1 MPEYLNRQLE
11 IPTAQAMADLWVLHA
26 RFDHLPRAFRE
37 SLPVAVRK
45 MDVARFEDRLAAQI
59 PTVAGAPTH
68 RIADLLEAWDSR
80 VADTGCPFPKPAATI
95 YKMLDWLWPGTLI
108 DTAGSAM
115 IERETAR
122 VDTQPWSDETAP
134 LARLLVGLERWYALR
149 RGDALVPGLDLVA
162 DLFLLQSLMHSVGG
176 PLSWS
181 LTLAVESLD
190 GAPAESAQASHQE
203 VGPDK
208 LLATLRTE
216 VTRTLKTLTSPD
228 LADRLTT
235 AMRTALPP
243 DIPNSLIAD
252 FVAGAVL
259 PRGTVFDRLGKS
271 KRQGA
276 REIATMCAAG
286 WLTSDS
292 PKGPVRL
299 TIPAEVMVRIL
310 DPQPSPP
317 PSAGRR

>member
-1 MPEYLNRQLE
+1 MSEYLSRQLE
-11 IPTAQAMADLWVLHA
+11 TPTAQTMADLWVLHA
-26 RFDHLPRAFRE
+26 QFDHLPRALRE
-37 SLPVAVRK
+37 ALQVAVRK
-45 MDVARFEDRLAAQI
+45 TDVARFEDRRGAHM
-59 PTVAGAPTH
+59 PTLDGAPTH
-68 RIADLLEAWDSR
+68 RIADLLGAWDSR
-80 VADTGCPFPKPAATI
+80 VADKGCPFPKPAATI

-122 VDTQPWSDETAP
+122 VDTQPWSAETAP
-134 LARLLVGLERWYALR
+134 LARLLVGLDRWHALR
-149 RGDALVPGLDLVA
+149 RGDALVPGIDLVA

-181 LTLAVESLD
+181 LALAVESLD

-203 VGPDK
+203 VGPEK
-208 LLATLRTE
+208 LLAALTTE
-216 VTRTLKTLTSPD
+216 VARTLKTLTSPD
-228 LADRLTT
+228 MPERLTT
-235 AMRTALPP
+235 AMRTALPS
-243 DIPNSLIAD
+243 DIPDSLIAD
-252 FVAGAVL
+252 IVAGAVL

-271 KRQGA
+271 KRQGG
-276 REIATMCAAG
+276 REIATMSATG

-299 TIPAEVMVRIL
+299 AIPAEVMVRIL

-317 PSAGRR
+317 ASAGQR